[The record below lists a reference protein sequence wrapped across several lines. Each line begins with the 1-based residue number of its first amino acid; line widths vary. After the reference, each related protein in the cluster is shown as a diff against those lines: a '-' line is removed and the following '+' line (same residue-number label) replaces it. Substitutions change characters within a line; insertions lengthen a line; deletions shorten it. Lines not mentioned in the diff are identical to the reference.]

1 MPSLLDVLDGLR
13 SSGSMASSAQLR
25 NLVGPPASTGLAL
38 SPQYRPQGGSMS
50 SGDGCGGAGGR
61 AQYSFGGRFTFTST
75 GANSVDTRSIDVTGA
90 SIPADS
96 YLVMTSSVN
105 GDSITEIACDDQP
118 TPLGVGGGDLEAI
131 DVANN
136 RAQEQPL
143 QLPATKNVRVTVK
156 FNAASVAGNTVTLQ
170 LWRRGWAVTT
180 GAYCATR

>member
-13 SSGSMASSAQLR
+13 ASANNPQLR

-38 SPQYRPQGGSMS
+38 SPQYRPQGASMS
-50 SGDGCGGAGGR
+50 SGDGCGGGGGR
-61 AQYSFGGRFTFTST
+61 GQYSFGGRFVFVST
-75 GANSVDTRSIDVTGA
+75 GANSLVTVSIDVTGA

-96 YLVMTSSVN
+96 YLVMTSSLN
-105 GDSITEIACDDQP
+105 GDSVTEIACDDQP

-143 QLPATKNVRVTVK
+143 QLPATKNVRVSVR
-156 FNAASVAGNTVTLQ
+156 FNGASVAGNTVVLQ

-180 GAYCATR
+180 GAYCAAR